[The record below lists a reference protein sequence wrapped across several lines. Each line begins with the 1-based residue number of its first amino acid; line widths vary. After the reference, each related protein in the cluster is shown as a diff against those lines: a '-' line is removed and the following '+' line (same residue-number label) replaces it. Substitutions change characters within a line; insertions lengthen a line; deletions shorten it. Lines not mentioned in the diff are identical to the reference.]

1 MANRCRPKPAPNRRA
16 RPAPRTPLAPPDEPP
31 LQLCAATRTEPAT
44 VALERSFARWRAD
57 CARNGAPDALWR
69 SVCAAVGG

>member
-1 MANRCRPKPAPNRRA
+1 MGVARDPSRCGIVQ
-16 RPAPRTPLAPPDEPP
+16 TPLAPPDEPP
-31 LQLCAATRTEPAT
+31 LQLCAATRTEPAA

-69 SVCAAVGG
+69 SICAAVGG